1 MKRILVL
8 ALLLLPGCEDP
19 SLGLGATI
27 DSGGVSVSPVVSGRV
42 GDVGVAVSG

>member
-8 ALLLLPGCEDP
+8 ALLALPGCEDP
-19 SLGLGATI
+19 TLGIGATI
-27 DSGGVSVSPVVSGRV
+27 NGGGVSVSPVVSGRV